1 MNRRL
6 RTAVLALLITAGTL
20 TPITATAE
28 PAPARPQAVAATTPQ
43 STQEDKARAMQTV
56 GLLPDDALLVLPDK
70 GFVIALWRR
79 VTGSEVRAAAELA
92 FSGADG
98 ECTQFIKYGLR
109 EARDRDQANQ
119 IRDAAIARANRDR
132 RARAAAAAGIVA
144 EPELLIQSDR
154 DFTYALYQRAA
165 GPRVK
170 QAALVAF
177 GATPDAQRV
186 FLETGVLAAHAQDQQ
201 EAIDA
206 DQQAT
211 EAERARLAARDARA
225 RAAAVL
231 AIVATDQL
239 KDLSDDNFLR
249 EIYPRTPADTEV
261 RKDTLNALLDNRPAV
276 WKAFIDTGI
285 HDAVRRDILAA
296 LRKKA
301 EEDRRT
307 AQAIIAK
314 AEASLVHPALVTAGR
329 RALAGS
335 DTAVDRFVRLG
346 QWEALTQSLRTT
358 AHLDDHFV
366 EDAASGPVVTRRN
379 PNGQA
384 GTEAKFTWKIAPGL
398 SDGDCHSL
406 ESVTRPGHY
415 LAVVASTTRA
425 VPSTAL
431 VRVEPS
437 DTTAAFASR
446 ATWCSHAYHSG
457 VQFVSEYRTA
467 VQLKFAPDGR
477 VVAGSSG
484 AFWSNSTVGALAAQ
498 WAVEPPGPNVVT
510 AITLRMTNDDP
521 ARTFLGNPTGPETVE
536 ATHRWRQFEHGRV
549 YWSPATG
556 VHYLSAHLLS
566 AYLRVSGPTAPQF
579 GLPTTDDRIAPDGRG
594 RYLDFFPN
602 GTADGSLYFN
612 PDAQASY
619 EVHGKIKA
627 LWTQLGGLSSY
638 LKYPTSDEF
647 EIPGGRR
654 STFQGGWIDY
664 HHATGQAQAFA
675 S

>member
-1 MNRRL
+1 MSLRL
-6 RTAVLALLITAGTL
+6 RTAVLAVLITAGAL
-20 TPITATAE
+20 TPVAATAE
-28 PAPARPQAVAATTPQ
+28 PAPPQVVAAVTPQ

-56 GLLPDDALLVLPDK
+56 GLLPDDALLTLTDK
-70 GFVIALWRR
+70 DFVIALWRR
-79 VTGSEVRAAAELA
+79 VTGPEVRAAAELA
-92 FSGADG
+92 FSGAEG

-109 EARDRDQANQ
+109 EARDRDQANE
-119 IRDAAIARANRDR
+119 IRDAAIAQANRDR
-132 RARAAAAAGIVA
+132 RARAAAAAGVVA

-154 DFTYALYQRAA
+154 DFIYVLHQRAT

-186 FLETGVLAAHAQDQQ
+186 FLETGVLAAHTQDQQ
-201 EAIDA
+201 DAIDA
-206 DQQAT
+206 DHQAT

-225 RAAAVL
+225 RAAATL

-261 RKDTLNALLDNRPAV
+261 RKDTLTALLDNRPTA

-285 HDAVRRDILAA
+285 HDAVRRDILNA

-301 EEDRRT
+301 EEDRRAT
-307 AQAIIAK
+307 QAIITK

-358 AHLDDHFV
+358 AYRHDNFV
-366 EDAASGPVVTRRN
+366 EDATSGPAVTPRN
-379 PNGQA
+379 PGGQA

-398 SDGDCHSL
+398 SDSNCHSL
-406 ESVTRPGHY
+406 ESVSRPGYY
-415 LAVVASTTRA
+415 LT
-425 VPSTAL
+425 VPPKTARSFGSGTPT
-431 VRVEPS
+431 RVEPS
-437 DTTAAFASR
+437 DGTALFAER
-446 ATWCSHAYHSG
+446 ATWCAGAWEEG
-457 VQFVSEYRTA
+457 VRFWSDYDSLWT
-467 VQLKFAPDGR
+467 LHFAPDGR
-477 VVAGSSG
+477 VVAGTLHYFWNNTNEG
-484 AFWSNSTVGALAAQ
+484 APAAV
-498 WAVEPPGPNVVT
+498 WTIDAPAPNAVT
-510 AITLRMTNDDP
+510 AITLRTANDDT
-521 ARTFLGNPTGPETVE
+521 ARAALGDPTGPELVQPTYR
-536 ATHRWRQFEHGRV
+536 HRQFQRGRMF
-549 YWSPATG
+549 WSPATG
-556 VHYLSAHLLS
+556 AHYVSAHLLP
-566 AYLRVSGPTAPQF
+566 AYLRVSGPTAHQF
-579 GLPTTDDRIAPDGRG
+579 GLPTMDDQIAPDGRG

-602 GTADGSLYFN
+602 GTADGSLYYN

-619 EVHGKIKA
+619 EVHGRIKA
-627 LWTQLGGLSSY
+627 LWTQLGGLNSY

-654 STFQGGWIDY
+654 STFQGGRIDY
-664 HHATGQAQAFA
+664 IHATGQAQAFA
-675 S
+675 N